1 MKLIEQEIALPVLY
15 TIEPSSVQA
24 RDAILTLG
32 SSITSIAS
40 AESNAAAGAVVRDIR
55 RHLRDVES
63 VRKDLTAPLR
73 AAADQL
79 KGLSD
84 DHIAPLKDEMARLEG
99 LATAFM
105 VGEQRRIAAEEKIKQ
120 DAFLKAQKEQF
131 EAQYRASKL
140 AAKAKTDAGMDKAVV
155 AEMKAEE
162 AAAKVQ
168 DIIAQPEQYLQKA
181 RGQSLKQVMEYEVT
195 DIKAIYAARPEL
207 CKIEISPA
215 AVRAVC
221 LPEIP
226 VPGLRMWWVNKSTF
240 ANR

>member
-24 RDAILTLG
+24 RDAIMVTG
-32 SSITSIAS
+32 SAIKSITTAG
-40 AESNAAAGAVVRDIR
+40 ANTAAGMVVRDIR

-63 VRKDLTAPLR
+63 VRKDLSAPLQ
-73 AAADQL
+73 AAAKQL
-79 KGLSD
+79 KALSD
-84 DHIAPLKDEMARLEG
+84 DHIAPLQDEMARLEG

-105 VGEQRRIAAEEKIKQ
+105 VGEQRRIAAEEKLKQ
-120 DAFLKAQKEQF
+120 EAFLKAQQEQF
-131 EAQYRASKL
+131 EAQDRAAKL
-140 AAKAKTDAGMDKAVV
+140 AASVKTDAGLEKAIQ
-155 AEMKAEE
+155 AEVKADM

-168 DIIAQPEQYLQKA
+168 DIIAQPEQFLQKA
-181 RGQSLKQVMEYEVT
+181 RGQSLKQVMEYEVM
-195 DIKAIYAARPEL
+195 DIKAVYAARPEL

-215 AVRAVC
+215 AVRSTC
-221 LPEIP
+221 LPENP